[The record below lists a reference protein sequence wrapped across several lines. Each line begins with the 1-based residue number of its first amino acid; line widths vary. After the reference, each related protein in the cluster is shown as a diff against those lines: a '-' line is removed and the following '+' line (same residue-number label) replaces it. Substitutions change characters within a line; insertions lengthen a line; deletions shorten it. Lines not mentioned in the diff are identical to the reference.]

1 MPVVGVVLALIE
13 RIGMDEVIE
22 RWAAEAAVEADQ
34 RLAQDPRQIDVI
46 LAECFARKVT
56 RVAWVVSRFRKGSA
70 ARRDKSRGS
79 AHFQ

>member
-46 LAECFARKVT
+46 WLS
-56 RVAWVVSRFRKGSA
+56 VSLK
-70 ARRDKSRGS
+70 K
-79 AHFQ
+79 